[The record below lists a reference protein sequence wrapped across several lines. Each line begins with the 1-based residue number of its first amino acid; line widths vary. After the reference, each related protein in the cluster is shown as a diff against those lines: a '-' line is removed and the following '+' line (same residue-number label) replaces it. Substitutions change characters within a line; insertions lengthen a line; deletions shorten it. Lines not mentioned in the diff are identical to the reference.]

1 MSMQNV
7 LAEALALPTDE
18 RAELIGHL
26 LESLDVP
33 AGEAVDTD
41 EWEASWIEEI
51 NRRIAE
57 LQSGRAQ
64 LIPAETVFA
73 SMWERLDEIDKA
85 R

>member
-26 LESLDVP
+26 LASLDVP
-33 AGEAVDTD
+33 AD
-41 EWEASWIEEI
+41 ETFDADAWEASWIEEI

-57 LQSGRAQ
+57 LQAGRAD

-73 SMWERLDEIDKA
+73 SLRERLDGTNKA

>member
-1 MSMQNV
+1 MSMPNV
-7 LAEALALPTDE
+7 LAEALALPTEE

-33 AGEAVDTD
+33 ADEQLDTD
-41 EWEASWIEEI
+41 AWEASWIEEL
-51 NRRIAE
+51 NRRISE

-64 LIPAETVFA
+64 RIPAETVFA
-73 SMWERLDEIDKA
+73 SLWERLDGTSKA